1 MIMENRIA
9 RSPVLPALVADVA
22 CVVFFVALG
31 RRNHAGGVSVGGVA
45 ETAWPF
51 LTGTAI
57 GWLLSRGWHR
67 PTALA
72 PTGVVVW
79 VCTVVVGMLLRHA
92 TSEGTAVSFIVVATV
107 VTALLI
113 LGWRG
118 ILGWR
123 KTTRRRRARAR

>member
-1 MIMENRIA
+1 MENRNA
-9 RSPVLPALVADVA
+9 RSPVLPALAADIA

-79 VCTVVVGMLLRHA
+79 VCTVVVGMLLRQA
-92 TSEGTAVSFIVVATV
+92 TSEGTAASFVVVATV
-107 VTALLI
+107 ATALLI

-123 KTTRRRRARAR
+123 KTARRWRARVR

>member
-1 MIMENRIA
+1 M
-9 RSPVLPALVADVA
+9 LPALVADIA

-31 RRNHAGGVSVGGVA
+31 RRNHAGGVSVTGVA

-79 VCTVVVGMLLRHA
+79 ACTVVVGMLLRQA
-92 TSEGTAVSFIVVATV
+92 TSEGTAASFVVVATV
-107 VTALLI
+107 ATALLI

-123 KTTRRRRARAR
+123 KTARRWRARVR